1 MVDASCWSTEAP
13 ELFPFAVEA
22 PLSVGR
28 SATLVCNAFRGD
40 PPLTL
45 TWSQDGRPISD
56 AAGAR
61 VVDAGFRTS
70 VLTIEAV
77 TAGHS
82 GEYTCTATNAVG
94 DASHTARLTVKGQW
108 AAGGDVR

>member
-1 MVDASCWSTEAP
+1 MACWSTEAP
-13 ELFPFAVEA
+13 ELMPFSVEA

-28 SATLVCNAFRGD
+28 GATLVCNAFRGD

-45 TWSQDGRPISD
+45 AWSQNGRPVSGT
-56 AAGAR
+56 AGAR
-61 VVDAGFRTS
+61 VLEAGFRTS

-77 TAGHS
+77 TAAHS

-94 DASHTARLTVKGQW
+94 KVSHTARITVKG
-108 AAGGDVR
+108 